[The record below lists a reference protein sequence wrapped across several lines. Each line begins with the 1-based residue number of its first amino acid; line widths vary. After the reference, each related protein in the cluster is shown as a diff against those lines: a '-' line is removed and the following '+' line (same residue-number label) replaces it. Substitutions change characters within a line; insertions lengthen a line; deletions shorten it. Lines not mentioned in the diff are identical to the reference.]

1 MDGVIKAI
9 RNTTAMSSQRR
20 NRRCPADIRRQSRRY
35 AIVVAT
41 AISITSILPSF
52 VVALTGEAVAAT
64 QSISSRGKSPR
75 RRLRKQLESD
85 TVVTP
90 PFKEFAQR
98 RSIDVD
104 IDTEDE
110 DLARLFD
117 ELIFDH
123 AMERQT
129 DDVSTVSSSTE
140 QCPSPELVSNAMY
153 NADVDSNGFLDR
165 TEYYNF
171 VNMISNEFLSDA
183 GYNSFSDMPL
193 SLRETYLVLSC
204 LCELYPAGLD
214 NNNNNVDN
222 PNNNAA
228 VSKLTVR
235 SGCCTAS
242 DGEVGIR
249 TNGTGPEDDPG
260 PDVMLYL
267 RYVCEEMNEALITVG
282 AEMSAGEPTGTPTS
296 GVPTIRPTMA
306 AVKPSPTT
314 TKKPSIVDG
323 GTTIA
328 TGAPDGSTTTTT
340 GAPTGGGTGAPDGS
354 TTITEPPSLDGGS
367 ITGAPDGSGGASKSP
382 SSSVTGAPDGSTTG
396 APAVGRDPDTN
407 PPTYIDSNG
416 EVVIGDGASK
426 SPSSAV
432 TGAPDGS
439 TTGAPD
445 GSTTGAPAV
454 VGGGVNGSDTNP
466 PTYIDSNG
474 EVVIGGGA
482 SKSPSSAVTGAPD
495 GSTTGA
501 PVMGGG
507 DGSDTN
513 PPTYIGS
520 NGEVVIGS
528 KSPSSSVTGN
538 PDGSTSIPTSSFV
551 PTYPPEP
558 SAAPSFTPYPTTSA
572 APSYPPNRVDEP
584 AKLSFIA
591 SVNGEVNARDVL
603 KGETNQVKAMLEM
616 ELLELCE
623 EVVGEEFGTGLDT
636 GNDVTSISREFE
648 PSIRRRMTVMER
660 MLVVEKCMSATIDNV
675 TDVDCPGG
683 TSSTAIPCLNFTT
696 TTLLHM
702 VNETNPEEKIQAFI
716 GAALGKISGGWLA
729 DNFDLEDALK
739 PPPPPTYAPTTVD
752 FQNEVARRKRLPG
765 ILIGVIAAFFGLCC
779 CGYCFFTRR
788 RNSQRTAEDNA
799 AYVENQQPTKEDG
812 LAGDG
817 FDDRSLYP
825 DTSNSSVTTDDKSY
839 SSQDALLAGQR
850 SSTDMNPVLPVV
862 AEGREIGMSIDDTD
876 QDSVISYDG
885 VGFQTASAGSALAAM
900 GAAGTAAAMM
910 STSRSYSPT
919 ASMDG
924 YSNMDPD
931 LGSGS
936 MSTDSGAAGLSS
948 TGSHIGTVDAIESSA
963 IGGAGGGS
971 GVSGGKGGSGDG
983 GMGIGT
989 AATIGAAGAG
999 VLAVGAYAAT
1009 RRGNGSDKSGEE
1021 RSISNKD
1028 STESSSNPMDDLD
1041 GAIEAGNWGQV
1052 GALAAVLA
1060 SKGQIDGR
1068 PKKASRSASVAETSH
1083 DSSGSKANSLDKTR
1097 ALEIDRL
1104 VEAGDWQ
1111 GVVLAAARFEADQ
1124 TFDGESYSHSAS
1136 VDSSRWTGSNSSAIS
1151 RSMATTDPDGSGSSS
1166 NQRGQEEIR
1175 AEIEALVKRV
1185 VPEEKD
1191 NIDEMLSQ
1199 FKGREEELVETLRR
1213 MQERAIASRARLAVQ
1228 KSAKLEAR
1236 IKAGPRGV
1244 GTGIASSGG
1253 SSVASATSSKSELE
1267 AAIEAGNWQA
1277 VGAAAQKMSD
1287 SSVGDL
1293 STDEIA
1299 RIRTAI
1305 SQSQA
1310 FARRRPT
1317 DDDLDQLIEDGDWQ
1331 GVIAAAKRA
1340 TEGPDLGE
1348 QDALAQADMWQGIA
1362 DQSKVEAR
1370 QGPAG
1375 AGDATVWAIQRSLK
1389 NLNPS
1394 PGRTIENIADEENSE
1409 ASQYESS
1416 SYGGDSAGRS
1426 ENYRRGI

>member
-1 MDGVIKAI
+1 
-9 RNTTAMSSQRR
+9 
-20 NRRCPADIRRQSRRY
+20 
-35 AIVVAT
+35 
-41 AISITSILPSF
+41 
-52 VVALTGEAVAAT
+52 
-64 QSISSRGKSPR
+64 
-75 RRLRKQLESD
+75 
-85 TVVTP
+85 
-90 PFKEFAQR
+90 
-98 RSIDVD
+98 
-104 IDTEDE
+104 
-110 DLARLFD
+110 
-117 ELIFDH
+117 
-123 AMERQT
+123 
-129 DDVSTVSSSTE
+129 
-140 QCPSPELVSNAMY
+140 
-153 NADVDSNGFLDR
+153 
-165 TEYYNF
+165 
-171 VNMISNEFLSDA
+171 
-183 GYNSFSDMPL
+183 
-193 SLRETYLVLSC
+193 
-204 LCELYPAGLD
+204 
-214 NNNNNVDN
+214 
-222 PNNNAA
+222 
-228 VSKLTVR
+228 
-235 SGCCTAS
+235 
-242 DGEVGIR
+242 
-249 TNGTGPEDDPG
+249 
-260 PDVMLYL
+260 
-267 RYVCEEMNEALITVG
+267 
-282 AEMSAGEPTGTPTS
+282 
-296 GVPTIRPTMA
+296 
-306 AVKPSPTT
+306 
-314 TKKPSIVDG
+314 
-323 GTTIA
+323 
-328 TGAPDGSTTTTT
+328 
-340 GAPTGGGTGAPDGS
+340 
-354 TTITEPPSLDGGS
+354 
-367 ITGAPDGSGGASKSP
+367 
-382 SSSVTGAPDGSTTG
+382 
-396 APAVGRDPDTN
+396 
-407 PPTYIDSNG
+407 
-416 EVVIGDGASK
+416 
-426 SPSSAV
+426 
-432 TGAPDGS
+432 
-439 TTGAPD
+439 
-445 GSTTGAPAV
+445 
-454 VGGGVNGSDTNP
+454 
-466 PTYIDSNG
+466 
-474 EVVIGGGA
+474 
-482 SKSPSSAVTGAPD
+482 
-495 GSTTGA
+495 
-501 PVMGGG
+501 
-507 DGSDTN
+507 
-513 PPTYIGS
+513 
-520 NGEVVIGS
+520 
-528 KSPSSSVTGN
+528 
-538 PDGSTSIPTSSFV
+538 
-551 PTYPPEP
+551 
-558 SAAPSFTPYPTTSA
+558 
-572 APSYPPNRVDEP
+572 
-584 AKLSFIA
+584 LSFIA

-603 KGETNQVKAMLEM
+603 KGETNQVKAMLEV

-636 GNDVTSISREFE
+636 GNDVTSTSREFE

-716 GAALGKISGGWLA
+716 GAELGKISGGWLA

-825 DTSNSSVTTDDKSY
+825 DASNSSVTTDDKSY

-948 TGSHIGTVDAIESSA
+948 TGSHIGTVDSIESSA

-989 AATIGAAGAG
+989 AAAIGAAGAG

-1068 PKKASRSASVAETSH
+1068 PKKASRSASFADTSQ

-1097 ALEIDRL
+1097 ALEIDSL

-1244 GTGIASSGG
+1244 GTGVASSGG

-1375 AGDATVWAIQRSLK
+1375 AGDAAVWAIQRSLK

-1426 ENYRRGI
+1426 EDYRRGI

>member
-396 APAVGRDPDTN
+396 APAVGRDP
-407 PPTYIDSNG
+407 
-416 EVVIGDGASK
+416 
-426 SPSSAV
+426 
-432 TGAPDGS
+432 
-439 TTGAPD
+439 
-445 GSTTGAPAV
+445 
-454 VGGGVNGSDTNP
+454 DTNP

>member
-1 MDGVIKAI
+1 
-9 RNTTAMSSQRR
+9 
-20 NRRCPADIRRQSRRY
+20 
-35 AIVVAT
+35 
-41 AISITSILPSF
+41 
-52 VVALTGEAVAAT
+52 
-64 QSISSRGKSPR
+64 
-75 RRLRKQLESD
+75 
-85 TVVTP
+85 
-90 PFKEFAQR
+90 
-98 RSIDVD
+98 
-104 IDTEDE
+104 
-110 DLARLFD
+110 
-117 ELIFDH
+117 
-123 AMERQT
+123 
-129 DDVSTVSSSTE
+129 
-140 QCPSPELVSNAMY
+140 
-153 NADVDSNGFLDR
+153 
-165 TEYYNF
+165 
-171 VNMISNEFLSDA
+171 
-183 GYNSFSDMPL
+183 
-193 SLRETYLVLSC
+193 
-204 LCELYPAGLD
+204 
-214 NNNNNVDN
+214 
-222 PNNNAA
+222 
-228 VSKLTVR
+228 
-235 SGCCTAS
+235 
-242 DGEVGIR
+242 
-249 TNGTGPEDDPG
+249 
-260 PDVMLYL
+260 
-267 RYVCEEMNEALITVG
+267 
-282 AEMSAGEPTGTPTS
+282 
-296 GVPTIRPTMA
+296 
-306 AVKPSPTT
+306 
-314 TKKPSIVDG
+314 
-323 GTTIA
+323 
-328 TGAPDGSTTTTT
+328 
-340 GAPTGGGTGAPDGS
+340 
-354 TTITEPPSLDGGS
+354 
-367 ITGAPDGSGGASKSP
+367 
-382 SSSVTGAPDGSTTG
+382 
-396 APAVGRDPDTN
+396 
-407 PPTYIDSNG
+407 
-416 EVVIGDGASK
+416 
-426 SPSSAV
+426 
-432 TGAPDGS
+432 
-439 TTGAPD
+439 
-445 GSTTGAPAV
+445 
-454 VGGGVNGSDTNP
+454 
-466 PTYIDSNG
+466 
-474 EVVIGGGA
+474 
-482 SKSPSSAVTGAPD
+482 
-495 GSTTGA
+495 
-501 PVMGGG
+501 
-507 DGSDTN
+507 
-513 PPTYIGS
+513 
-520 NGEVVIGS
+520 
-528 KSPSSSVTGN
+528 
-538 PDGSTSIPTSSFV
+538 
-551 PTYPPEP
+551 
-558 SAAPSFTPYPTTSA
+558 
-572 APSYPPNRVDEP
+572 
-584 AKLSFIA
+584 LSFIA

-636 GNDVTSISREFE
+636 GDDVTSTSREFE

-660 MLVVEKCMSATIDNV
+660 MLVVEKCMSATIDTV

-825 DTSNSSVTTDDKSY
+825 DASNSSVTTDDKSY

-910 STSRSYSPT
+910 STSRSFSPT

-983 GMGIGT
+983 GMGIRT
-989 AATIGAAGAG
+989 AAAIGAAGAG

-1124 TFDGESYSHSAS
+1124 TYDGESYSHSAS

-1244 GTGIASSGG
+1244 GTGVASSGG
-1253 SSVASATSSKSELE
+1253 SSVASANSSKSELE

-1375 AGDATVWAIQRSLK
+1375 AGDAAVWAIQRSLK

-1426 ENYRRGI
+1426 EDYRRGI